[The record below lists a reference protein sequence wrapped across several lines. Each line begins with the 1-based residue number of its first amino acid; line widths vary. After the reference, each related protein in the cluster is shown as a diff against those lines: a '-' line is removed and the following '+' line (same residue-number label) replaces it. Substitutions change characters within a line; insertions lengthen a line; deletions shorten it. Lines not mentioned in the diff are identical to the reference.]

1 MLLYF
6 TVWFPQL
13 YRARLIAIFMAGGP
27 IANIVAG
34 PLSVAI
40 LGMDGIAGLHGWQ
53 WLFLLEGLSAFLA
66 SFAVFRLLPHGPL
79 QARWLNPQEKQLIA
93 TRLAAEPVAM
103 HDEFWSGLRN
113 FRVVA
118 LGIIYFCIVIGIYGF
133 DMWVPQIVQGLG
145 FSTVAVGFLVAVP
158 FGVAMCIQILCGW
171 SSDRH
176 GERIWHIALPVL
188 AAAFGFLVTGYSSS
202 PLLVIAALTLARAG
216 MNASLGPFW
225 SLPSLFL
232 SGPAAAGGLAF
243 INTIGYLGGFTGPAI
258 LGVLKQQSG
267 VYSSGM
273 AVMALAMIF
282 AAGVVL
288 MLGRSVRPRICAI
301 PQPAA

>member
-1 MLLYF
+1 
-6 TVWFPQL
+6 
-13 YRARLIAIFMAGGP
+13 MAGGP

-53 WLFLLEGLSAFLA
+53 WLFLLEGLPAFLA

-79 QARWLNPQEKQLIA
+79 QARWLNPEEKQLIA
-93 TRLAAEPVAM
+93 TRLAGEPAALQG
-103 HDEFWSGLRN
+103 EFWSGLRSI
-113 FRVVA
+113 RAVT

-133 DMWVPQIVQGLG
+133 DMWVPQIVQALG

-171 SSDRH
+171 SSDRQ

-188 AAAFGFLVTGYSSS
+188 AAAVGFLVTGYSNS
-202 PLLVIAALTLARAG
+202 PLLVIGALTIARAG

-232 SGPAAAGGLAF
+232 SGPAAAGGLAL

-258 LGVLKQQSG
+258 LGVLKQRSG
-267 VYSSGM
+267 DYSSGM
-273 AVMALAMIF
+273 AFMALAMLV
-282 AAGVVL
+282 AAAVVVS
-288 MLGRSVRPRICAI
+288 LGRSVRPRISAI